1 MKTIRRVFFASVAMI
16 VAVAVLVPVT
26 PAAENSEKSQKARF
40 QYAAKF
46 VCGYDPPPAFVRVSP
61 GQYAT
66 SVAIHNP
73 QNKRVWIRKKV
84 ALTFP
89 PAEQAPGPVSEFLFD
104 ELGPDQALQVD
115 CEEIGGHPPVGQ
127 GMTDSEFFPGS
138 SLFGGGFPP
147 YIQGFVIVESTHS
160 LDVVAIVSVADL
172 APGFVPGK
180 PETITFPPG
189 KARSIDVAYVP
200 ERRIDD
206 DDN

>member
-1 MKTIRRVFFASVAMI
+1 M
-16 VAVAVLVPVT
+16 
-26 PAAENSEKSQKARF
+26 
-40 QYAAKF
+40 
-46 VCGYDPPPAFVRVSP
+46 
-61 GQYAT
+61 
-66 SVAIHNP
+66 AIHNP

-89 PAEQAPGPVSEFLFD
+89 PSAQAPGEVSEFLID
-104 ELGPDQALQVD
+104 ELGPDEALQVD
-115 CEEIGGHPPVGQ
+115 CEEIGGHPPFPNANSV
-127 GMTDSEFFPGS
+127 TDSEFFPGN
-138 SLFGGGFPP
+138 LYDAMGPP

-172 APGFVPGK
+172 APGFIPGK